1 MSDLLLAKLFYFIS
15 WFHIKLSHTL
25 IFRCWF
31 ISFEIYA
38 KVGVVDSFF
47 PIIITMSL
55 PMSFCTNSMALP
67 LAYQVN
73 GSNKFIIV
81 FLVFVS
87 VLTSIH
93 SSDKKMP
100 LHVKKNIEVKHVND
114 NTALQPFCV
123 KLFKYLVPYDNLFE
137 GIPSMLNYCCIKT
150 YIHWMCVIFLLFV

>member
-25 IFRCWF
+25 IFRCRF

-100 LHVKKNIEVKHVND
+100 LHVKKNIGVTFWRSHQDK
-114 NTALQPFCV
+114 QF
-123 KLFKYLVPYDNLFE
+123 
-137 GIPSMLNYCCIKT
+137 
-150 YIHWMCVIFLLFV
+150 

>member
-73 GSNKFIIV
+73 GSNTFIIV

-87 VLTSIH
+87 VLVSIH
-93 SSDKKMP
+93 SSHKKMP
-100 LHVKKNIEVKHVND
+100 LHIKKNISVTLILTDSWWFSVILANS
-114 NTALQPFCV
+114 QWF
-123 KLFKYLVPYDNLFE
+123 
-137 GIPSMLNYCCIKT
+137 LNKSKP
-150 YIHWMCVIFLLFV
+150 WFLLILNDSWWFSNKSGIDSH